1 MTQHILLR
9 LESGGCALCGAPQK
23 GGAAK
28 PPPPPPAF
36 PKGTDAQNKAFI
48 ERIGK
53 LLPRARRWVESA
65 QRKIM
70 MADDFARR
78 GPVNPKDP
86 FPALHDIGKPELALF
101 NKYFHSDKHS
111 KATQSMHLHRV
122 RHIYD
127 QMQTVLTESLL
138 RAPMFGWGVG
148 YFQPD
153 PADGTLAAQGYVA
166 YTFFGGWQRRRPD
179 GRPRLSGDDNYA
191 GAKDLREDTIFFPV
205 GKLLTR
211 SDNFLL
217 ETIIHELAHFVG
229 PGGPLN
235 GERIA
240 DYTYDTKPDF
250 LKVSNWTALHTAEC
264 YGYFAAE
271 AALHKVTIPIP

>member
-1 MTQHILLR
+1 MAQQIVMR
-9 LESGGCALCGAPQK
+9 LESGGCAVCGAPQK
-23 GGAAK
+23 GGAK
-28 PPPPPPAF
+28 PPAPTF
-36 PKGTDAQNKAFI
+36 PKATDAQNKAFI
-48 ERIGK
+48 ERIGS

-65 QRKIM
+65 QLKIA
-70 MADDFARR
+70 MAGDFARK
-78 GPVNPKDP
+78 GPVNPNDP
-86 FPALHDIGKPELALF
+86 FPALHDIGKAELSLF
-101 NKYFHSDKHS
+101 NKYFHSDKQP
-111 KATQSMHLHRV
+111 KGTQALHLQRV
-122 RHIYD
+122 RHTYD

-138 RAPMFGWGVG
+138 QAPMFGWGVG

-153 PADGTLAAQGYVA
+153 PADGTLASQGYVA
-166 YTFFGGWQRRRPD
+166 YTFFGGWQRRRSD

-205 GKLLTR
+205 ANLLSK
-211 SDNFLL
+211 SDNFML

-235 GERIA
+235 GERIG
-240 DYTYDTKPDF
+240 DYTYDTMPNF

-271 AALHKVTIPIP
+271 AALHKVTIPIA